1 MCRMPYDGESLGFPV
16 ISVGC
21 LLLQFLFRLLLC
33 QMGLAL
39 LHTFSVY
46 SYFIQLFTNSLD
58 GNSFK

>member
-21 LLLQFLFRLLLC
+21 LLQFLFRLLLC

-39 LHTFSVY
+39 LHMFSVY